1 MDNGLPLSTERLILR
16 RLVHADLNPLFGI
29 YGNEDNAR
37 FEFWPPWSLEQ
48 VDDLISSQSEVYI
61 GDPGV
66 PIVLAVV
73 EIASGVLM
81 GAIQLT
87 INSVEDRQGE
97 LGFTFNPDFGGRG
110 FATEAVN
117 AALGYAFNTMG
128 LHRIFAGVGTRNEKS
143 WKLMERIGMRR
154 EAHFMHANFDGSI
167 WIDDYTYAM
176 LEDEWH
182 AKIAT

>member
-1 MDNGLPLSTERLILR
+1 M
-16 RLVHADLNPLFGI
+16 
-29 YGNEDNAR
+29 
-37 FEFWPPWSLEQ
+37 
-48 VDDLISSQSEVYI
+48 
-61 GDPGV
+61 
-66 PIVLAVV
+66 
-73 EIASGVLM
+73 
-81 GAIQLT
+81 T

-128 LHRIFAGVGTRNEKS
+128 LHRIFAGVDTRNEKS

-154 EAHFMHANFDGSI
+154 EAHFVHANFDGSI